1 MKIDNSI
8 KLPPS
13 ASNSTVQQRPP
24 PERSAV
30 AVNSEPVQFSAVAA
44 QLKAEAEPPIDR
56 ARVQEIKQ
64 AISEGRFKI
73 VPGAI
78 ADRLIAS
85 AKESISAQRKA

>member
-13 ASNSTVQQRPP
+13 APSSTVHQRPP

-30 AVNSEPVQFSAVAA
+30 AANSVPVQFSAVAA
-44 QLKAEAEPPIDR
+44 QLKAEAEPPVDR

-73 VPGAI
+73 LPGAI